1 MGKSKKKHKDSSSSE
16 EESDRAKKKKKK
28 HKKSSS
34 DSSSSSES
42 SNEKDLSNLH
52 PDESI
57 IKMVTEMQRGASKS
71 GKKPD
76 NMLMELLSKMS
87 EAYMSAK
94 TENGEYQQKI
104 DNMAI

>member
-1 MGKSKKKHKDSSSSE
+1 MQNKLT
-16 EESDRAKKKKKK
+16 
-28 HKKSSS
+28 
-34 DSSSSSES
+34 
-42 SNEKDLSNLH
+42 NEYTLTQDLSKLQ

-57 IKMVTEMQRGASKS
+57 IKMVAEMQKGASKS

-87 EAYMSAK
+87 EAYMAAK

-104 DNMAI
+104 DNLAIENRLLRVQVQNLLKVS

>member
-1 MGKSKKKHKDSSSSE
+1 MQNKS
-16 EESDRAKKKKKK
+16 A
-28 HKKSSS
+28 
-34 DSSSSSES
+34 
-42 SNEKDLSNLH
+42 NEYPLPQDLSKLH

-57 IKMVTEMQRGASKS
+57 IKMVTEMQKGANKS

-87 EAYMSAK
+87 EAYMAAK

-104 DNMAI
+104 DNLAIENRLLRVQVQNLLKVS

>member
-1 MGKSKKKHKDSSSSE
+1 MT
-16 EESDRAKKKKKK
+16 
-28 HKKSSS
+28 
-34 DSSSSSES
+34 
-42 SNEKDLSNLH
+42 NEYFEYTLLPQDLSKLH

-57 IKMVTEMQRGASKS
+57 IKMVTEMQKGASKS

-87 EAYMSAK
+87 EAYMAAK

-104 DNMAI
+104 DNLAIENRLLRVQVQNLLKVS